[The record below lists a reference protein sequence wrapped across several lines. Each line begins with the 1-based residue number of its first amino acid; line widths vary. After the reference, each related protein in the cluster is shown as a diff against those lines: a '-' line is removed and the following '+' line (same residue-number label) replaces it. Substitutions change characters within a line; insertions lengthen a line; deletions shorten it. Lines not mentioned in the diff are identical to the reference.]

1 MPTALLDIQEQLK
14 TELEAQKAELAG
26 SGGGSGSNRISIK
39 GKMFTLPDGTT
50 DEGPMSA
57 IILDWRFQ
65 RAYFPGIYNSSD
77 PQPPVCSASDK
88 VEGNLAP
95 KDTVDSKQSD
105 DGCEPCEKNQ
115 WGTAQNGNGRGK
127 ACKNTIMLAIL
138 PANPTEGMS
147 PWLLELPPTS
157 LKPFLSYVK
166 NIQNKGGMIPAQV
179 TTDLSFVAKKDW
191 PMIEF
196 NNPKPHMH
204 IANVLKIRAD
214 AQLVLNN

>member
-14 TELEAQKAELAG
+14 KELEAQKLELAG
-26 SGGGSGSNRISIK
+26 STGGSGTNRISIK
-39 GKMFTLPDGTT
+39 GKKFTLPDGTE
-50 DEGPMSA
+50 DDGPLSA

-77 PQPPVCSASDK
+77 PQPPICSATNK
-88 VEGNLAP
+88 VESNLTP
-95 KDTVDSKQSD
+95 KDTVDDKQSD
-105 DGCEPCEKNQ
+105 DGCEPCAKNQ
-115 WGTAQNGNGRGK
+115 WGTANNGGGRGK
-127 ACKNTIMLAIL
+127 ACKNTILLAIL

-179 TTDLSFVAKKDW
+179 TTDISFVPNKDW
-191 PMIEF
+191 PMLQF
-196 NNPKPHMH
+196 DSPKPHAH

-214 AQLVLNN
+214 AQVVLNN